1 MAYQTTI
8 EKQAAEK
15 KQAVDELDQAEQE
28 AAEKLRREQSVAEEK
43 AKQELKRKQE
53 AERNARTMTADEL
66 ALLQNAHQAQLEEL
80 EERHEKTKSH
90 QQKLLDERLA
100 KRRKEKL
107 DQIDKEQTDEL
118 AEEKEKAQAKQS
130 EEDKEKL
137 AEEEKQRISAAIAAN
152 NGQNNARLVEN
163 ILSGRQENEIMELQ
177 AKWDH
182 QLDLEYAEIDK
193 SDLTAAEKEA
203 KKQLAANKIKLL
215 HSNELVD
222 LKNRHYQE
230 KLDILTEVAP
240 ATAQQV
246 EAEKAQYEQ
255 TLAELEVKRQENES
269 RREQERSEW
278 EAAEKLRLEN
288 EMNAFE
294 AELEQQLAA
303 EQLKIEEELRSKA
316 QQQAVVH
323 DKQKELMEAELK
335 AKISGTSSETQ
346 KKKLVEDFNNQM
358 NRAQDQVE
366 ADKLRMNDQL
376 RKRLQA
382 RRNELVETK
391 NQEIEAE
398 TELRKA
404 TFEAEL
410 AEQESEEIKIK
421 PKKNTGPLTDQNID
435 QLLSE
440 SEVCLSLKE
449 IQNHLRIQEQD
460 PSQFGDTKSI
470 SVNSLSELELTAY
483 NICLYLLDLLQ
494 KEWSTGCVFEI
505 SEKVPKIDRHIEF
518 SSLHSV
524 NGSNLT
530 LKRNLLSDS
539 AGKMIVVLCYAFA
552 RIVAEQKKLNLQT
565 CFYKTQMMISDQMFS
580 SFSP

>member
-1 MAYQTTI
+1 MTYQTTI
-8 EKQAAEK
+8 DKQAAEK

-107 DQIDKEQTDEL
+107 DQIEKEQSDEL
-118 AEEKEKAQAKQS
+118 AEEKLNAEAKQT
-130 EEDKEKL
+130 EEEKEKL
-137 AEEEKQRISAAIAAN
+137 ADEEKQRISAAIAAN

-193 SDLTAAEKEA
+193 TDLSAAEKEA

-269 RREQERSEW
+269 RREQERLDW
-278 EAAEKLRLEN
+278 EASEKLRLET
-288 EMNAFE
+288 EMKAFE
-294 AELEQQLAA
+294 AELEQQLAT

-316 QQQAVVH
+316 QQQAHVH

-335 AKISGTSSETQ
+335 AKISGTSNENE

-382 RRNELVETK
+382 RRKELVDTK
-391 NQEIEAE
+391 NQAIESE
-398 TELRKA
+398 TELRKT

-410 AEQESEEIKIK
+410 ADKESEEIKVT
-421 PKKNTGPLTDQNID
+421 PKKNNGPLTEQNID
-435 QLLSE
+435 RLLSE
-440 SEVCLSLKE
+440 SEVCLSLKA

-460 PSQFGDTKSI
+460 PNQFGDI
-470 SVNSLSELELTAY
+470 EIINVNSLSELELTAY

-494 KEWSTGCVFEI
+494 KEWSVGCVLEI

-518 SSLHSV
+518 PNLHSV

-530 LKRNLLSDS
+530 LKRSLLSS
-539 AGKMIVVLCYAFA
+539 NTGQMVVVLCYGFA
-552 RIVAEQKKLNLQT
+552 RIAAEQKNLNLQT

-580 SFSP
+580 SFST